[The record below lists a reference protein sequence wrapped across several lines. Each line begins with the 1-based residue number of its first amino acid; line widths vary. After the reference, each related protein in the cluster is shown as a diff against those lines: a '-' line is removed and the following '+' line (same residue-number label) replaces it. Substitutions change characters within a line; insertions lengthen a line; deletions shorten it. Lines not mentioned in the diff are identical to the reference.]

1 MSDVDFFRS
10 MVRPWQGR
18 RIPLSWLLLTRQ
30 PVRLIVAL
38 AGISFAGILMFMQLG
53 FRDGL
58 FDASVTV
65 HRRFDADLVLISP
78 RSASSVRMAG
88 FPRRRLVQTLADPA
102 VEGVTPVHWGLMLWR
117 NPETRR
123 NRAILALGFNPED
136 PFFLDPELAKISGV
150 LKQKGRILFD
160 QLSRS
165 EFGPI
170 AEWFREGRTV
180 ETEIAGNRIRVE
192 GLVSLGTSFGADG
205 NLLTS
210 TETFLDLMPQK
221 PPGAIEVGLIRLK
234 PGEDPDQAVK
244 RLQRRLPDDVTV
256 LTKQGFI
263 DFEQNY
269 WKTSTSI
276 GFIFT
281 LGAAMG
287 FVVGCVIVYQVLY
300 TDVSDHLPEYATLMA
315 MGYRITHLLAIVIRE
330 GFYLAALGYVPAY
343 LAGQGLYW
351 FVRDATKLPVGMDL
365 SRALTVLTMI
375 FVMCMLSSVLAMR
388 RLVDADPAEIF

>member
-1 MSDVDFFRS
+1 MNRFWR
-10 MVRPWQGR
+10 GR

-30 PVRLIVAL
+30 PVRLLVAL

-58 FDASVTV
+58 FDASVTA
-65 HRRFDADLVLISP
+65 HRLFDADVVLISP
-78 RSASSVRMAG
+78 RSASSVSMEA
-88 FPRRRLVQTLADPA
+88 FPRRRLVQTLADPD

-123 NRAILALGFNPED
+123 NRSILALGFNPDD
-136 PFFLDPELAKISGV
+136 PFFVDPSLAEKTDA

-160 QLSRS
+160 QLSRP

-170 AEWFREGRTV
+170 ADWYRDGRVV
-180 ETEIAGNRIRVE
+180 ETEIAGNRVRVA

-221 PPGAIEVGLIRLK
+221 PPGAIEVGLVRVK
-234 PGEDPDQAVK
+234 PGTDPDQVVA
-244 RLQRRLPDDVTV
+244 RLRDRLPNDVSV

-269 WKTSTSI
+269 WKSSTSI

-315 MGYRITHLLAIVIRE
+315 MGYRLSHLLGVVVRE

-365 SRALTVLTMI
+365 SRALTVLVMI
-375 FVMCMLSSVLAMR
+375 LVMCMLSSLLAMR
-388 RLVDADPAEIF
+388 RLIDADPAEIF

>member
-1 MSDVDFFRS
+1 MNRFWR
-10 MVRPWQGR
+10 GR

-30 PVRLIVAL
+30 PVRLLVAL

-58 FDASVTV
+58 FDASVTA
-65 HRRFDADLVLISP
+65 HRLFDADVVLISP
-78 RSASSVRMAG
+78 RSASSVSMEA
-88 FPRRRLVQTLADPA
+88 FPRRRLVQTLADSD

-123 NRAILALGFNPED
+123 NRSILALGFNPDD
-136 PFFLDPELAKISGV
+136 PFFVDPSLAEKTDA

-160 QLSRS
+160 QLSRP

-170 AEWFREGRTV
+170 ADWYSDGRVV
-180 ETEIAGNRIRVE
+180 ETEIAGNRVRVA

-221 PPGAIEVGLIRLK
+221 PPGAIEVGLVRLK
-234 PGEDPDQAVK
+234 PGADPEQVVS
-244 RLQRRLPDDVTV
+244 RLRQRLPKDVSV

-269 WKTSTSI
+269 WKSSTSI

-315 MGYRITHLLAIVIRE
+315 MGYRLSHLLGVVVRE
-330 GFYLAALGYVPAY
+330 GFYLAAMGYVPAY
-343 LAGQGLYW
+343 MAGQGLYW

-365 SRALTVLTMI
+365 SRALTVLVMI
-375 FVMCMLSSVLAMR
+375 LVMCMLSSFLAMR
-388 RLVDADPAEIF
+388 RLIDADPAEIF

>member
-1 MSDVDFFRS
+1 MNRFWR
-10 MVRPWQGR
+10 GR

-30 PVRLIVAL
+30 PVRLLVAL

-58 FDASVTV
+58 FEASVTA
-65 HRRFDADLVLISP
+65 HRLFDADVVLISP
-78 RSASSVRMAG
+78 RSASSVSMEA
-88 FPRRRLVQTLADPA
+88 FPRRRLVQTLADSD

-123 NRAILALGFNPED
+123 NRSILALGFNPDD
-136 PFFLDPELAKISGV
+136 PFFVDPSLAEKTDA

-160 QLSRS
+160 QLSRP

-170 AEWFREGRTV
+170 ADWYRDGRVV
-180 ETEIAGNRIRVE
+180 ETEIAGNRVRVV

-221 PPGAIEVGLIRLK
+221 PPGAIEVGLVRLK
-234 PGEDPDQAVK
+234 PGADPEQVVS
-244 RLQRRLPDDVTV
+244 RLSQRLPKDVSV

-269 WKTSTSI
+269 WKSSTSI

-315 MGYRITHLLAIVIRE
+315 MGYRLSHLLGVVVRE
-330 GFYLAALGYVPAY
+330 GFYLAAMGYVPAY

-365 SRALTVLTMI
+365 SRALTVLVMI
-375 FVMCMLSSVLAMR
+375 LVMCMLSSFLAMR
-388 RLVDADPAEIF
+388 RLIDADPAEIF